1 MDISI
6 RLKIKSLYN
15 GLSTK
20 EQNIADYI
28 LENPTYVAQNSISDL
43 SAELDVAVSTL
54 FQFSKKLGYSGFKE
68 FKMAILIEE
77 NNFSTASTHERSTHE
92 RSIHENIEIDDNE
105 LTMAE
110 KVFDS
115 NIESLINTKKILELD
130 NLKKAAE
137 IISNSNLLYFFGVG
151 GSGII
156 AEDAYQK
163 FLRSPTHVR
172 HTTDY
177 HIQLM
182 EASLLT
188 PQDCAICISHTGK
201 SKETIKI
208 AETVKKAGAKVIV
221 ITSHASSPL
230 AKIGDVVFISIS
242 EEIEFHSEALSSR
255 ISQLSILDSLYV
267 ILMFMN
273 KEKSKETLSKV
284 RRTIWGVKH

>member
-1 MDISI
+1 MDVSV

-15 GLSTK
+15 GLSAK

-28 LENPTYVAQNSISDL
+28 LENPISVAQNSISDL
-43 SAELDVAVSTL
+43 SAELNVAVSTL
-54 FQFSKKLGYSGFKE
+54 FQFAKKLGYSGFRE
-68 FKMAILIEE
+68 FKMAILVEE
-77 NNFSTASTHERSTHE
+77 NNFSTT
-92 RSIHENIEIDDNE
+92 SIHEKIEIDDNE
-105 LTMAE
+105 LTMAQ

-115 NIESLINTKKILELD
+115 NIKTLTNTKKILQLD
-130 NLKKAAE
+130 DLKKAAE

-151 GSGII
+151 GSGIL
-156 AEDAYQK
+156 AEDAYHK
-163 FLRSPTHVR
+163 FLRSPAHVR
-172 HTTDY
+172 HSTDY

-208 AETVKKAGAKVIV
+208 AEIVKNSGAKVIV

-230 AKIGDVVFISIS
+230 AKIGDIVFISIS

-273 KEKSKETLSKV
+273 KEKSKEALSKV
-284 RRTIWGVKH
+284 RRTIWELKY

>member
-1 MDISI
+1 MDISV

-15 GLSTK
+15 GLSAK

-28 LENPTYVAQNSISDL
+28 LENPISVAHNSISDL
-43 SAELDVAVSTL
+43 SAELNVAGSTL
-54 FQFSKKLGYSGFKE
+54 FQFAKKLGYSGFKE

-77 NNFSTASTHERSTHE
+77 NNFSTT
-92 RSIHENIEIDDNE
+92 SIHENIEIDDNE
-105 LTMAE
+105 LTMAQ

-115 NIESLINTKKILELD
+115 NIKTLTNTKKILQLD
-130 NLKKAAE
+130 DLKKAAE
-137 IISNSNLLYFFGVG
+137 IISNSKLLYFFGVG
-151 GSGII
+151 GSGIL
-156 AEDAYQK
+156 AKDAYHK

-172 HTTDY
+172 HSTDY
-177 HIQLM
+177 HMQLM

-188 PQDCAICISHTGK
+188 PQDCAICISHTGN

-208 AETVKKAGAKVIV
+208 AEIVKKAGAKVIV

-230 AKIGDVVFISIS
+230 AKIGDIVFISIS

-273 KEKSKETLSKV
+273 KEKSKEALSKV
-284 RRTIWGVKH
+284 RRTIWELKH

>member
-1 MDISI
+1 MEVSV

-15 GLSTK
+15 GLSAK

-28 LENPTYVAQNSISDL
+28 LENPISVAHNSISYL
-43 SAELDVAVSTL
+43 SDELNVADSTL
-54 FQFSKKLGYSGFKE
+54 FQFAKKLGYSGFKE

-77 NNFSTASTHERSTHE
+77 NNFSTT
-92 RSIHENIEIDDNE
+92 SIHEKIEIDDNE
-105 LTMAE
+105 LTMAQ

-115 NIESLINTKKILELD
+115 NIKTLTNTKKILGLD
-130 NLKKAAE
+130 DLKKAAE

-151 GSGII
+151 GSGIL
-156 AEDAYQK
+156 AEDAYHK
-163 FLRSPTHVR
+163 FLRSPAHVR
-172 HTTDY
+172 HSTDY

-201 SKETIKI
+201 SKETIRI
-208 AETVKKAGAKVIV
+208 AEIVKEAGAKVIV

-255 ISQLSILDSLYV
+255 IS
-267 ILMFMN
+267 
-273 KEKSKETLSKV
+273 
-284 RRTIWGVKH
+284 

>member
-28 LENPTYVAQNSISDL
+28 LKNPTYVAQNSISDL

-137 IISNSNLLYFFGVG
+137 IISNSNLLYFFWC
-151 GSGII
+151 
-156 AEDAYQK
+156 
-163 FLRSPTHVR
+163 R
-172 HTTDY
+172 
-177 HIQLM
+177 
-182 EASLLT
+182 
-188 PQDCAICISHTGK
+188 
-201 SKETIKI
+201 
-208 AETVKKAGAKVIV
+208 
-221 ITSHASSPL
+221 
-230 AKIGDVVFISIS
+230 
-242 EEIEFHSEALSSR
+242 R
-255 ISQLSILDSLYV
+255 IR
-267 ILMFMN
+267 N
-273 KEKSKETLSKV
+273 NC
-284 RRTIWGVKH
+284 

>member
-1 MDISI
+1 MDVSV

-28 LENPTYVAQNSISDL
+28 LENPSSVVHNSISDL
-43 SAELDVAVSTL
+43 SAELNVAGSTL
-54 FQFSKKLGYSGFKE
+54 FQFAKKLGYSGFKE
-68 FKMAILIEE
+68 FKMAILIQE
-77 NNFSTASTHERSTHE
+77 NDFSTT
-92 RSIHENIEIDDNE
+92 SIHENIEIDDNE
-105 LTMAE
+105 LTIAQ

-115 NIESLINTKKILELD
+115 NIKTLTDTKKLLQLND
-130 NLKKAAE
+130 LKKAAE

-151 GSGII
+151 GSGIL
-156 AEDAYQK
+156 AEDAYHK
-163 FLRSPTHVR
+163 FLRSPISVR
-172 HTTDY
+172 HSTDY

-188 PQDCAICISHTGK
+188 PDDCAICISHTGK

-208 AETVKKAGAKVIV
+208 AEIVKEVGAKVIV

-230 AKIGDVVFISIS
+230 AKIGDIVFISIS

-273 KEKSKETLSKV
+273 KEKSKEALSKV
-284 RRTIWGVKH
+284 RHTISEVKP

>member
-1 MDISI
+1 MEVSV

-15 GLSTK
+15 GLSAK

-28 LENPTYVAQNSISDL
+28 LENPISVAHNSISYL
-43 SAELDVAVSTL
+43 SDELNVADSTL
-54 FQFSKKLGYSGFKE
+54 FQFAKKLGYSGFKE

-77 NNFSTASTHERSTHE
+77 NNFSTT
-92 RSIHENIEIDDNE
+92 SIHEKIEIDDNE
-105 LTMAE
+105 LTMAQ

-115 NIESLINTKKILELD
+115 NIKTLTNTKKILRLD
-130 NLKKAAE
+130 DLKKAAE
-137 IISNSNLLYFFGVG
+137 IISSSNLLYFFGVG
-151 GSGII
+151 GSGIL
-156 AEDAYQK
+156 AEDAYHK
-163 FLRSPTHVR
+163 FLRSPAHVR
-172 HTTDY
+172 HSTDY

-208 AETVKKAGAKVIV
+208 AEIVKEAGAKVIV

-273 KEKSKETLSKV
+273 KEKSKEALSKV
-284 RRTIWGVKH
+284 RRTIWDVKH

>member
-1 MDISI
+1 MDVSI

-15 GLSTK
+15 GLSAK
-20 EQNIADYI
+20 EKIIADYV
-28 LENPTYVAQNSISDL
+28 LEDPISVAHNSISDL
-43 SAELDVAVSTL
+43 SAELNVAGSTL
-54 FQFSKKLGYSGFKE
+54 FQFAKKLGYSGFKE
-68 FKMAILIEE
+68 FKMAILVQE
-77 NNFSTASTHERSTHE
+77 NNFPTT
-92 RSIHENIEIDDNE
+92 SIHENIEIDDNE
-105 LTMAE
+105 LTIAQ

-115 NIESLINTKKILELD
+115 NIKTLTNTKNILQLD

-137 IISNSNLLYFFGVG
+137 IISNSNFLYFFGVG
-151 GSGII
+151 GSGIL
-156 AEDAYQK
+156 AEDAYHK
-163 FLRSPTHVR
+163 FLRSPIPAR
-172 HTTDY
+172 HNTDY

-208 AETVKKAGAKVIV
+208 AETVKKVGAKVIV

-230 AKIGDVVFISIS
+230 AKIGDIVFISIS

-284 RRTIWGVKH
+284 RHTISKVKQ

>member
-1 MDISI
+1 MDVSV

-15 GLSTK
+15 GLSAK

-28 LENPTYVAQNSISDL
+28 LENPSSVVHNSISDL
-43 SAELDVAVSTL
+43 SAELNVAGSTL
-54 FQFSKKLGYSGFKE
+54 FQFAKKLGYSGFKE
-68 FKMAILIEE
+68 FKMAILIQE
-77 NNFSTASTHERSTHE
+77 NDFSTT
-92 RSIHENIEIDDNE
+92 SIHENIEIDDNE
-105 LTMAE
+105 LTIAQ

-115 NIESLINTKKILELD
+115 NIKTLTDTKKLLQLND
-130 NLKKAAE
+130 LKKAAE

-151 GSGII
+151 GSGIL
-156 AEDAYQK
+156 AEDAYHK
-163 FLRSPTHVR
+163 FLRSPISVR
-172 HTTDY
+172 HSTDY

-208 AETVKKAGAKVIV
+208 AEIVKNVGAKVIV

-230 AKIGDVVFISIS
+230 AKIGDIVFISIS

-273 KEKSKETLSKV
+273 KEKSKEALSKV
-284 RRTIWGVKH
+284 RHTISEVKP

>member
-1 MDISI
+1 MDVSV

-28 LENPTYVAQNSISDL
+28 LENPSSVVHNSISDL
-43 SAELDVAVSTL
+43 SAELNVAGSTL
-54 FQFSKKLGYSGFKE
+54 FQFAKKLGYSGFKE
-68 FKMAILIEE
+68 FKMAILIQE
-77 NNFSTASTHERSTHE
+77 NDFSTT
-92 RSIHENIEIDDNE
+92 SIHENIEIDDNE
-105 LTMAE
+105 LTIAQ

-115 NIESLINTKKILELD
+115 NIKTLTDTKKLLQLND
-130 NLKKAAE
+130 LKKAAE

-151 GSGII
+151 GSGIL
-156 AEDAYQK
+156 AEDAYHK
-163 FLRSPTHVR
+163 FLRSPISVR
-172 HTTDY
+172 HSTDY

-208 AETVKKAGAKVIV
+208 AEIVKEVGAKVIV

-230 AKIGDVVFISIS
+230 AKIGDIVFISIS

-273 KEKSKETLSKV
+273 KEKSKEALSKV
-284 RRTIWGVKH
+284 RHTISEVKP

>member
-1 MDISI
+1 MEVSV

-28 LENPTYVAQNSISDL
+28 LENPISVAHNSISYL
-43 SAELDVAVSTL
+43 SDELNVADSTL
-54 FQFSKKLGYSGFKE
+54 FQFAKKLGYSGFKE

-77 NNFSTASTHERSTHE
+77 NNFSTT
-92 RSIHENIEIDDNE
+92 SIHEKIEIDDNE
-105 LTMAE
+105 LTMAQ

-115 NIESLINTKKILELD
+115 NIKTLTNTKKILGLD
-130 NLKKAAE
+130 DLKKAAE
-137 IISNSNLLYFFGVG
+137 IISNSNILYFFGVG
-151 GSGII
+151 GSGIL
-156 AEDAYQK
+156 AEDAYHK
-163 FLRSPTHVR
+163 FLRSPAHVR
-172 HTTDY
+172 HSTDY

-201 SKETIKI
+201 SKETIRI
-208 AETVKKAGAKVIV
+208 AEIVKEAGAKVIV

-273 KEKSKETLSKV
+273 KEKSKEALSKV
-284 RRTIWGVKH
+284 RRTIWDVKH

>member
-1 MDISI
+1 MDVSV

-15 GLSTK
+15 GLSAK

-28 LENPTYVAQNSISDL
+28 LENPISVAHNSISYL
-43 SAELDVAVSTL
+43 SDELDVAGSTL
-54 FQFSKKLGYSGFKE
+54 FQFAKKLGYSGFKE
-68 FKMAILIEE
+68 LKMAILIEE
-77 NNFSTASTHERSTHE
+77 NNFSTT
-92 RSIHENIEIDDNE
+92 SIHENIEIDDNE
-105 LTMAE
+105 LTMAQ

-115 NIESLINTKKILELD
+115 NIKTLTNTKKILRLED
-130 NLKKAAE
+130 LKKAAE
-137 IISNSNLLYFFGVG
+137 IISNSNLLCFFGLG
-151 GSGII
+151 GSAIL
-156 AEDAYQK
+156 AEDAYHK
-163 FLRSPTHVR
+163 FLRSPARVR

-177 HIQLM
+177 HMQLM

-208 AETVKKAGAKVIV
+208 AETVKNSGAKVIV

-230 AKIGDVVFISIS
+230 AKIGDIVFISIS

-273 KEKSKETLSKV
+273 KEKSKEALSKV
-284 RRTIWGVKH
+284 RRTIWEVKH

>member
-1 MDISI
+1 MDVSV

-15 GLSTK
+15 GLSSK

-28 LENPTYVAQNSISDL
+28 LENPISVAHNSISYL
-43 SAELDVAVSTL
+43 SAELNVADSTL
-54 FQFSKKLGYSGFKE
+54 FQFAKKLGYSGFKE

-77 NNFSTASTHERSTHE
+77 NNFPTT
-92 RSIHENIEIDDNE
+92 SIHENVEIDDNE
-105 LTMAE
+105 LTMAQ

-115 NIESLINTKKILELD
+115 NIKTLTNTKKILQLD
-130 NLKKAAE
+130 DLKKAAE
-137 IISNSNLLYFFGVG
+137 IISNSKLLCFFGLG
-151 GSGII
+151 GSAIL
-156 AEDAYQK
+156 AEDAYHK
-163 FLRSPTHVR
+163 FLRSPAHVR
-172 HTTDY
+172 HSTDY
-177 HIQLM
+177 HMQLM

-208 AETVKKAGAKVIV
+208 AETVKKSGAKVIV

-230 AKIGDVVFISIS
+230 AKIGDIVFISIS

-284 RRTIWGVKH
+284 RHTIWEVKH

>member
-1 MDISI
+1 MEVSV

-15 GLSTK
+15 GLSAK

-28 LENPTYVAQNSISDL
+28 LENPISVAHNSISYL
-43 SAELDVAVSTL
+43 SDELNVADSTL
-54 FQFSKKLGYSGFKE
+54 FQFAKKLGYSGFKE

-77 NNFSTASTHERSTHE
+77 NNFSTT
-92 RSIHENIEIDDNE
+92 SIHEKIEIDDNE
-105 LTMAE
+105 LTMAQ

-115 NIESLINTKKILELD
+115 NIKTLTNTKKILGLD
-130 NLKKAAE
+130 DLKKAAE

-151 GSGII
+151 GSGIL
-156 AEDAYQK
+156 AEDAYHK
-163 FLRSPTHVR
+163 FLRSPAHVR
-172 HTTDY
+172 HSTDY

-201 SKETIKI
+201 SKETIRI
-208 AETVKKAGAKVIV
+208 AEIVKEAGAKVIV

-267 ILMFMN
+267 IVMFMN
-273 KEKSKETLSKV
+273 KEKSKEALSKV
-284 RRTIWGVKH
+284 RRTIWDVKH

>member
-1 MDISI
+1 MDLSV

-15 GLSTK
+15 GLSAK

-28 LENPTYVAQNSISDL
+28 LENPISVAHNSISDL
-43 SAELDVAVSTL
+43 SAELNVAVSTL
-54 FQFSKKLGYSGFKE
+54 FQFAKKLGYSGFKE

-77 NNFSTASTHERSTHE
+77 NNFSTT
-92 RSIHENIEIDDNE
+92 SIHENIEVDDNE
-105 LTMAE
+105 LTMAQ

-115 NIESLINTKKILELD
+115 NIKTLTNTKNILQLD
-130 NLKKAAE
+130 DLKKAAE

-151 GSGII
+151 GSGIL
-156 AEDAYQK
+156 AEDAYHK
-163 FLRSPTHVR
+163 FLRSPIRVR
-172 HTTDY
+172 HSIDY
-177 HIQLM
+177 HMQLM

-201 SKETIKI
+201 SKETLKF
-208 AETVKKAGAKVIV
+208 AEIVKKAGAKVIV

-230 AKIGDVVFISIS
+230 AKMGDIVFISIS

-273 KEKSKETLSKV
+273 KEKSKEALSKV
-284 RRTIWGVKH
+284 RHTIWEVKH

>member
-28 LENPTYVAQNSISDL
+28 LENPISVAHNSISYL
-43 SAELDVAVSTL
+43 SDELNVADSTL
-54 FQFSKKLGYSGFKE
+54 FQFAKKLGYSGFKE

-77 NNFSTASTHERSTHE
+77 NNFSTT
-92 RSIHENIEIDDNE
+92 SIHEKIEIDDNE
-105 LTMAE
+105 LTMAQ

-115 NIESLINTKKILELD
+115 NIKTLTNTKKILGLD
-130 NLKKAAE
+130 DLKKAAE

-151 GSGII
+151 GSGIL
-156 AEDAYQK
+156 AEDAYHK
-163 FLRSPTHVR
+163 FLRSPAHVR
-172 HTTDY
+172 HSTDY

-201 SKETIKI
+201 SKETIRI
-208 AETVKKAGAKVIV
+208 AELVKEAGAKVIV

>member
-1 MDISI
+1 MEVSV

-28 LENPTYVAQNSISDL
+28 LENPISVAHNSISYL
-43 SAELDVAVSTL
+43 SDELNVADSTL
-54 FQFSKKLGYSGFKE
+54 FQFAKKLGYSGFKE

-77 NNFSTASTHERSTHE
+77 NNFSTT
-92 RSIHENIEIDDNE
+92 SIHEKIEIDDNE
-105 LTMAE
+105 LTMAQ

-115 NIESLINTKKILELD
+115 NIKTLTNTKKILRLD
-130 NLKKAAE
+130 DLKKAAE

-151 GSGII
+151 GSGIL
-156 AEDAYQK
+156 AEDAYHK
-163 FLRSPTHVR
+163 FLRSPAHVR
-172 HTTDY
+172 HSTDY

-201 SKETIKI
+201 SKETIRI
-208 AETVKKAGAKVIV
+208 AEIVKEAGAKVIV

-273 KEKSKETLSKV
+273 KEKSKEALSKV
-284 RRTIWGVKH
+284 RRTIWDVKH